1 MDYIHSLI
9 DIVFHLD
16 VYLADLISVYKHW
29 IYLLLFV
36 LIFCETGLV
45 VAAFLPGDSLLFV
58 TGTLAAIPANDLN
71 VYLVAALFII
81 AAITGDSLN
90 YMIGRKFGERLVRST
105 NRFIK
110 KKHLEATH
118 QFYDK
123 YGGKTIVLA
132 RFVPF
137 VRTFAPFVAGMGKMH
152 YERFLSFNVIGALI
166 WVLLLVF
173 TGFFLGNLPVVRNN
187 LQWFIIGII
196 LLSNLPAIV
205 ELGKKARRKAMRQ
218 K

>member
-1 MDYIHSLI
+1 MDYIQSLI

-16 VYLADLISVYKHW
+16 VYLADLIAVYKHW
-29 IYLLLFV
+29 IYLLLF
-36 LIFCETGLV
+36 LIIFCETGLV

-58 TGTLAAIPANDLN
+58 TGTLAALSTNDLN
-71 VYLVAALFII
+71 VHLVALLFII
-81 AAITGDSLN
+81 AAITGDTLN
-90 YMIGRKFGERLVRST
+90 YTIGRKFGERLIMNT

-110 KKHLEATH
+110 RKHLEATH

-123 YGGKTIVLA
+123 YGGKTIILA

-152 YERFLSFNVIGALI
+152 YERFLSFNVIGALM
-166 WVLLLVF
+166 WVLFLVY
-173 TGFFLGNLPVVRNN
+173 TGFFLGNLSIVKNN

-196 LLSNLPAIV
+196 ILSNLPALL
-205 ELGKKARRKAMRQ
+205 ELGKKVRQ
-218 K
+218 KPIQ